1 MEGYHRSVLVEEVN
15 KALDIKEGSWYV
27 DATLGDGGHSLKIL
41 ELGGKVLGIDQ
52 DYEAIKRSK
61 ERFDGVGIREENYKL
76 RQGNFSNLGSL
87 REQTDIKGQ
96 IKGVLF
102 DLGVSSLQIGDPKRG
117 FSFLQEGPLD
127 MRMDLD
133 LEVKAQ
139 DLINGLNKEEL
150 NELFYKLGEEKF
162 SKRIADTIVRARK
175 VRKIETTRQLADLIE
190 REIGRREKIHPATR
204 VFQALR
210 IAINDELNV
219 LKVGLKEALRVLDK
233 GVIVVISFHSLEDR
247 IVKTTFKDWQ
257 EKGLG
262 EGNKEIIRPN
272 EDEIRINP
280 RSRSAKLRIF
290 KKL

>member
-1 MEGYHRSVLVEEVN
+1 MTYTEIKERNGEKYYYRVVSIRKGSSVL
-15 KALDIKEGSWYV
+15 K
-27 DATLGDGGHSLKIL
+27 
-41 ELGGKVLGIDQ
+41 
-52 DYEAIKRSK
+52 KR
-61 ERFDGVGIREENYKL
+61 EY
-76 RQGNFSNLGSL
+76 
-87 REQTDIKGQ
+87 
-96 IKGVLF
+96 
-102 DLGVSSLQIGDPKRG
+102 LGV
-117 FSFLQEGPLD
+117 
-127 MRMDLD
+127 
-133 LEVKAQ
+133 
-139 DLINGLNKEEL
+139 NLNKEEL

-262 EGNKEIIRPN
+262 EGNKEIITPN

>member
-233 GVIVVISFHSLEDR
+233 EL
-247 IVKTTFKDWQ
+247 
-257 EKGLG
+257 
-262 EGNKEIIRPN
+262 
-272 EDEIRINP
+272 
-280 RSRSAKLRIF
+280 
-290 KKL
+290 